1 MSGPR
6 TELVWLALCWPR
18 DVQPEQLTAAF
29 RLLAALS
36 DGPLVLQATGTTTGV
51 EHHLALRRS
60 RMKPVMNQLRAAL
73 PGLAIDV
80 IDHPPIERRLHRA
93 VRLSLSSRRRRLR
106 SDHLEQVSVAVLTA
120 LASADRREA
129 LVLQWVLGPRLTP
142 RIVPNRLPG
151 QHADTWGKA
160 LLAAPWSAPA
170 PPDADARSALRA
182 KQGEPGWR
190 AIGRVAVRAT
200 SLPRQRQL
208 LGAVVGALRT
218 VQAPGVSF
226 IVRSERTKRVS
237 ESRSPWHWPLVLN
250 IAELAACSAWPVGPT
265 SELPVRRVGSR
276 LLAPSRRIPAR
287 GRIIGTATWPGA
299 TRRLAL
305 SPADSLQHVHVL
317 GPTGVGKSTLLLNLI
332 VQDLA
337 AGRGVV
343 VIEPKGDL
351 IADVLPR
358 VPERRLADVV
368 LLDPTDE
375 SRPVGLNPLDAAGR
389 SPELVADQLLNV
401 FHGLYAAYWGPRTQD
416 ILYAS
421 LLTLARLPGMTL
433 VALPLLLTDPAFR
446 RHIVGRLNDPVALE
460 PFWAGFEAWS
470 EAERTTAIAPV
481 LNKLRPFILRPQL
494 RRVIGQARPRFDLR
508 QVFSQRKVL
517 LVNLSK
523 GQLGPESAAL
533 LGSLVVAQLWQA
545 TLERS
550 RISAE
555 RRHPVMVFVDEFQD
569 YLHLPTDL
577 SDTLTAARGL
587 GVGLHL
593 AHQHLHQL
601 PAPMRSAVL
610 ANARSRVCFQLPAED
625 ARSLAG
631 TTNALEADDFQNLG
645 RFEVYAAL
653 LAEGSGQPWCS
664 ARTVAPCPPVLQ
676 PAMVRAAS
684 RKRYGRAG
692 AGIDGELQVLVG
704 GDRRQVS
711 SDDLRPKRRPSGGMS

>member
-1 MSGPR
+1 MSRR
-6 TELVWLALCWPR
+6 TNHLIWLALRWPR
-18 DVQPEQLTAAF
+18 DVPPEQQAAAM
-29 RLLAALS
+29 RLLATAAGS
-36 DGPLVLQATGTTTGV
+36 PLILQATATARGV
-51 EHHLALRRS
+51 EHHLALGQGRATQ
-60 RMKPVMNQLRAAL
+60 VTEQLRAAL
-73 PGLAIDV
+73 PGLAV
-80 IDHPPIERRLHRA
+80 YAVQPPNDLRLTRA
-93 VRLSLSSRRRRLR
+93 VRLSLSSRRRPLR
-106 SDHLEQVSVAVLTA
+106 TDHLEDVARALLTA
-120 LASADRREA
+120 LASVRRPEA

-142 RIVPNRLPG
+142 RVVPNHLPG
-151 QHADTWGKA
+151 QSAETWGKA
-160 LLAAPWSAPA
+160 LLSAPWFAPV
-170 PPDADARSALRA
+170 PPDSEARNALRS

-190 AIGRVAVRAT
+190 AIGRLAVRAGGA
-200 SLPRQRQL
+200 PRQRQL
-208 LGAVVGALRT
+208 LAAVIGALRT
-218 VQAPGVSF
+218 VEAPGVSF
-226 IVRSERTKRVS
+226 VVRNERIRRVADA
-237 ESRSPWHWPLVLN
+237 RQPWRWPLTLN
-250 IAELAACSAWPVGPT
+250 TAELAACAAWPVGLT
-265 SELPVRRVGSR
+265 ANLPVRRTGSR
-276 LLAPSRRIPAR
+276 LLAPSREIPAR
-287 GRIIGTATWPGA
+287 GRVIGRAIYPGGERA
-299 TRRLAL
+299 LAL
-305 SPADSLQHVHVL
+305 SARDSLQHLHVL

-358 VPERRLADVV
+358 VPKQRLADVV

-375 SRPVGLNPLDAAGR
+375 QQSVGLNPLQAAGR
-389 SPELVADQLLNV
+389 SPELVADQLLGV

-416 ILYAS
+416 ILHAA
-421 LLTLARLPGMTL
+421 LLTLARTPDTTL

-446 RHIVGRLNDPVALE
+446 RRIVGRLRDPVALE

-470 EAERTTAIAPV
+470 EAERTSAIAPV

-508 QVFSQRKVL
+508 QVFTQRKVL

-550 RISAE
+550 RIAAE

-577 SDTLTAARGL
+577 SDALTAARGL

-601 PAPMRSAVL
+601 PPAMRSAVL

-625 ARSLAG
+625 ARAVAA
-631 TTNALEADDFQNLG
+631 TTSRLEPEDVQSLG
-645 RFEVYAAL
+645 RYEVYTEL
-653 LAEGSGQPWCS
+653 LAAGSRQPWCS
-664 ARTVAPCPPVLQ
+664 AGTAAPFPPLTD
-676 PAMVRAAS
+676 PAAVRAAS
-684 RKRYGRAG
+684 RASYGLPAEAVER
-692 AGIDGELQVLVG
+692 ELQTLFG
-704 GDRRQVS
+704 GERRPAA
-711 SDDLRPKRRPSGGMS
+711 DDLVPRRRSAGGAS